1 MATHYDVLGVPHGAD
16 SSTIRD
22 AYRRLAREHHPD
34 RGGAVSAD
42 RMAAVNEAYRVLGDP
57 ARRAAY
63 DRSLRRGTT
72 TPPQWSASTGQA
84 PTAPPR
90 PDEPLTPARVPWKLM
105 AGMFVL
111 GVIVVLAGAV
121 LFEPADAPGPDGVL
135 QPGSC
140 VRIEINNIARE
151 VECSGSDDL
160 VVDRLITRDAS
171 CPVGTAKYPDSQGL
185 GAACIVRDADG

>member
-1 MATHYDVLGVPHGAD
+1 VPPGAD
-16 SSTIRD
+16 ASTIRD

-57 ARRAAY
+57 ARRVAY
-63 DRSLRRGTT
+63 DHSLRRGTT
-72 TPPQWSASTGQA
+72 VPPQWRASSGQA

-90 PDEPLTPARVPWKLM
+90 IDEPLAPARVPWKLM
-105 AGMFVL
+105 AWMFAL
-111 GVIVVLAGAV
+111 GATVVLIGAV

-160 VVDRLITRDAS
+160 VVERLVTRDAI

-185 GAACIVRDADG
+185 GAACLVRGAEE